1 MEKEKLQILERGAA
15 RRSADAFMTLMLI
28 PLIPSR
34 LLVLSLEM
42 VSIISSREVGEIKKL
57 LE

>member
-15 RRSADAFMTLMLI
+15 RRSADALMTLMLI

-42 VSIISSREVGEIKKL
+42 VSIISSREVGEIKQL